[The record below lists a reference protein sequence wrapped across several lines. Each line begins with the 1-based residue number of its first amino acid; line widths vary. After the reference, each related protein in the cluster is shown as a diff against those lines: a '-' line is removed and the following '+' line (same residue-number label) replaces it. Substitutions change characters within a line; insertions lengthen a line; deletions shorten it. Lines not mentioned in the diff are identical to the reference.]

1 MKRLAMALAIS
12 LVPGLSQTPPS
23 LEAKAGKPKF
33 LKLQPLEEKQIDA
46 VKAQAAEPRA
56 EGIHRPIEVRSL
68 DKGEWKKLSGG
79 VNIWRLGID
88 SPGAAGLRVHFSGFD
103 AGAGKLW
110 LHAQAG
116 QGKPEVAGPY
126 SGKGPYK
133 DGDFWSDVVFSSSII
148 IEYQPAGSARK
159 VPFRIPEISHLIR
172 R

>member
-12 LVPGLSQTPPS
+12 LAPGLSQTPPS

-33 LKLQPLEEKQIDA
+33 FKLQPLEKKEIDS

-56 EGIHRPIEVRSL
+56 VGTHRPLDARSL
-68 DKGEWKKLSGG
+68 DKGKWTKLSNG
-79 VNIWRLGID
+79 VHIWRLGIE
-88 SPGAAGLRVHFSGFD
+88 SPGAAGLRVRFTSFD

-116 QGKPEVAGPY
+116 HGKPEVAGPY

-133 DGDFWSDVVFSSSII
+133 DGDFWSDVVFSSSIVV
-148 IEYQPAGSARK
+148 EYQPAGSARK